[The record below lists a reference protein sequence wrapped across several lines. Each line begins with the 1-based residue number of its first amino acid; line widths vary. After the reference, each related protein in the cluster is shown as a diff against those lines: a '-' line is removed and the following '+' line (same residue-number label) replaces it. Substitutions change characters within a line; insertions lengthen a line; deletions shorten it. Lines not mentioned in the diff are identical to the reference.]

1 MIILNAMGCAIS
13 YFNDHII
20 DLSKRSNISKNSK
33 ALIVAPHNLYRFL
46 SEDNPNPKCIFI
58 FGGPGSNKGQ
68 FIWEIMEQSC
78 ENYRNNQN
86 NDLIKLLLID
96 NDDDDDDSDDG
107 DDEINFDNNN
117 VNNVDKKN
125 KFENNNNNEIEID
138 LERFRFSYHYIDM
151 ERLIIDNIDDRIRKF
166 TELPTMEQQQ
176 QQPISMNNFLTT
188 TIIDDN
194 SESLLDEINSLTI
207 SKRRKSESSQEE
219 QLRLQLRQYANIITN
234 SWILT
239 LLKQEI
245 EKQNQGPYE
254 NIFLVNI
261 IPNRITLFRDCL
273 FLQQTPSFINFD
285 CNFVAIKLI
294 RHSTRRKE
302 LEIKNTGNGGGRNNN
317 NGNSSH
323 DIDNN
328 YAAYFRAINKLYEI
342 RVKNAEDN
350 IRLRLSTS
358 NKTAICITNKQELIT
373 FIYMPKKDLLELN
386 ISGFQFN
393 QHLNQILKQCRRQ
406 QTLLFIINKEIDLDD
421 NIKLLIN
428 DHDKQ
433 QYDLVF
439 LRKFIQLYRLTSY
452 ALKFV

>member
-96 NDDDDDDSDDG
+96 NDDDDD
-107 DDEINFDNNN
+107 
-117 VNNVDKKN
+117 K
-125 KFENNNNNEIEID
+125 
-138 LERFRFSYHYIDM
+138 RFRFSYHYIDM

-188 TIIDDN
+188 TNIDDN
-194 SESLLDEINSLTI
+194 SESLLDEINSLSI